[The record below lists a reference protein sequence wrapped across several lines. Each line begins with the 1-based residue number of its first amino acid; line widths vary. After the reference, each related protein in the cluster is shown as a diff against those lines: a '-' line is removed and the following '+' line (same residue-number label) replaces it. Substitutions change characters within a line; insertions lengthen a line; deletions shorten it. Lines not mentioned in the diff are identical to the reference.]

1 MPSHKPSGP
10 MPGRP
15 QPAPRA
21 TRSAEPSGTQRAED
35 ARARAKEARTSELM
49 AAEHRRRAELE
60 KQGYCF

>member
-1 MPSHKPSGP
+1 